1 MKATATEINILN
13 KLQGCRFL
21 PGSFDKKF
29 PRNVNPEDISP
40 LQQWW
45 IYKLGY
51 KYRKQIKSDSMAL
64 VCKTFLAANPEQPLS
79 RKESGKILKK
89 AVNNSSQLELE

>member
-1 MKATATEINILN
+1 MKCTATELRILN

-29 PRNVNPEDISP
+29 PRNVDPLNVSP

-51 KYRKQIKSDSMAL
+51 KYRKQIGSANLSL
-64 VCKTFLAANPEQPLS
+64 VCKTFIDANSMPLS
-79 RKESGKILKK
+79 RKESGKILKN
-89 AVNNSSQLELE
+89 AVNKSQHLELE